1 MLGYV
6 IQDGAPIA
14 SHTVSLFYRGSSLP
28 PSIFGDFLDTPST
41 AQLLGPMSYKEVAN
55 IFGSGDYRDS
65 GERFTGSAFSGGVEQ
80 YLKAFHDWKVH
91 IAESAHALNSTVF
104 AFTPILESQIQV
116 SRDSGGNAIS
126 PPLKSYASVHWL
138 STFIAGTLTIPADVE
153 HSLDWLMRRCGTVL
167 LCDSSMKLIHGLQQS
182 PFNRRTH

>member
-6 IQDGAPIA
+6 IQDGTPVA
-14 SHTVSLFYRGSSLP
+14 SHIVSLFYRGSSLP

-41 AQLLGPMSYKEVAN
+41 AQLLGPMSYMEVAN

-80 YLKAFHDWKVH
+80 YLKAFSDWKLH
-91 IAESAHALNSTVF
+91 IAESTHALNSTVF

-116 SRDSGGNAIS
+116 SRDSGGNAID

-138 STFIAGTLTIPADVE
+138 STFIAGALTIPTDAE
-153 HSLDWLMRRCGTVL
+153 HSLDWLMRRWSTIL
-167 LCDSSMKLIHGLQQS
+167 LYKAFKRLIYHFQ
-182 PFNRRTH
+182 